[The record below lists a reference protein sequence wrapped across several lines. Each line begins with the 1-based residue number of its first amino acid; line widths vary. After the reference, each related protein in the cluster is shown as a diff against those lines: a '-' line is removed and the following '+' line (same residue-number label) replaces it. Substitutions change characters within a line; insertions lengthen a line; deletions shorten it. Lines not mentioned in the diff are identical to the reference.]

1 MTKFY
6 NEYSPTFDSRFDWN
20 SPAVLRKRAE
30 KHPDKIYLEVP
41 WTNES
46 YSYAETL
53 NLAERVGSGMLSA
66 GATSGDRMLI
76 MIPNCSAYIFAW
88 LYPCYFL

>member
-53 NLAERVGSGMLSA
+53 NLAERVGSSLRSSTNCCWRLSSTTKLRDIQIKR
-66 GATSGDRMLI
+66 GLPLSCE
-76 MIPNCSAYIFAW
+76 N
-88 LYPCYFL
+88 